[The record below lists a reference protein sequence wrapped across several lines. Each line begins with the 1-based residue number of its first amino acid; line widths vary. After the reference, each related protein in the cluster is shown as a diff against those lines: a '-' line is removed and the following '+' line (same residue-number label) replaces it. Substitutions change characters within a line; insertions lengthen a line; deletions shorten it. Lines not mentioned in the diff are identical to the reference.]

1 MAKKNLFDLNAIEP
15 LKLSRSKIDL
25 FLQCPRC
32 FYFDRKLGISQPS
45 GAPYTL
51 NNTVDALLKR
61 EFDQYRDKREIH
73 PFVKENGIDAIPFSH
88 PEIENWRNNKIG
100 IQHVHSPTNFCL
112 YGAIDDVWQLSSGEL
127 VIVDYKAKATD
138 KEITLEPKR
147 KKNGDIVKTD
157 RYLISYKKQIE
168 FYQWLFQKNGF
179 QISKT
184 AYFVFANALKDRTMF
199 DNKLVFEK
207 FLIPYQGDVLWI
219 DQTLLEIRKCL
230 ESDKIPDLTQECDIC
245 QYCSSINQQIA
256 RNGE

>member
-147 KKNGDIVKTD
+147 KKNG
-157 RYLISYKKQIE
+157 
-168 FYQWLFQKNGF
+168 F